1 MLNMSETGQIVIGVC
16 VLIAVY
22 ILTRRYHAWR
32 MARAYN
38 VIIRDL
44 EKKEAVDPSSAVE
57 LPYARQNIF
66 RMGTRDYLPKMLQ
79 YMTVHDMVSVTA
91 DGRYYL
97 TSPKAGRPGQ

>member
-1 MLNMSETGQIVIGVC
+1 MDPRESERNLNGSETWEIIIGLC

-38 VIIRDL
+38 VIIKDL
-44 EKKEAVDPSSAVE
+44 VE
-57 LPYARQNIF
+57 LPYARQNLF

-79 YMTVHDMVSVTA
+79 YMTAHDMVRVTA
-91 DGRYYL
+91 DGRYYV
-97 TSPKAGRPGQ
+97 SRPKADRPRP